1 MSNKKIL
8 IVEDDVDVRLGY
20 GVLLRAH
27 GYDTFFAVDGMSAI
41 SEARK
46 HQPDLIILD
55 LGLPACYGFM
65 VLEGFSANTCLAR
78 IPVVCGVRPRPVRSS
93 RKQATRFECGRQGL
107 SAEAVG

>member
-1 MSNKKIL
+1 
-8 IVEDDVDVRLGY
+8 VDVRLGY
-20 GVLLRAH
+20 RVLLRAH

-65 VLEGFSANTCLAR
+65 VLERFSANTCLAR
-78 IPVVCGVRPRPVRSS
+78 SQSLWCPA
-93 RKQATRFECGRQGL
+93 ATCTEFSETGNAL
-107 SAEAVG
+107 